1 MQFYYQ
7 FAILLSSLS
16 QTLAAPAEQAVEDK
30 QITKR
35 ACAPTG
41 QESCCLKGFYRVNG
55 AQTNLQELIP
65 FGSNGG
71 IINIGIRT
79 GCSVNIDRVC
89 ATAGGCGGW
98 AVQSRNG
105 CNGVEISVSF
115 LDRCGSA

>member
-41 QESCCLKGFYRVNG
+41 QESCCLKGVNG

-71 IINIGIRT
+71 IING
-79 GCSVNIDRVC
+79 
-89 ATAGGCGGW
+89 
-98 AVQSRNG
+98 
-105 CNGVEISVSF
+105 F
-115 LDRCGSA
+115 